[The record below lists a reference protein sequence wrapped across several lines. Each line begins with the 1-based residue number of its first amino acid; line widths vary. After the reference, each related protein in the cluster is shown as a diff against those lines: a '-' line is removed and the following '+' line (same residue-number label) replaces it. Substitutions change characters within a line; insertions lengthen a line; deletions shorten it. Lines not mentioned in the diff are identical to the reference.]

1 VRVDALVRDEA
12 DGRIVGVVARRAGR
26 ELALRARRGVVL
38 CAGGF
43 VMNDAM
49 LLRHAPILLRCS
61 VRNGMD
67 GDDGRGIRMGQ
78 GAGGDV
84 IRMGQAEV
92 ALPATIPNRLGRGIY
107 VNRHGLRFINEDT
120 YYGHI
125 GVEALLRQ
133 DGRVWLLLD
142 DATYERG
149 LLGQEARFVAESV
162 AALEAE
168 AGLPAGALQASVEL
182 YNRHAARGEDPL
194 FHKRRELVQPL
205 VHPPFALLDV
215 STEASMYA
223 GFTLGGL
230 CTDAGGRVLS
240 PDGAALPG
248 LFAAGRNAALFCGS
262 GYPASGISL
271 GDASFF
277 GRRAGRA
284 AAAAPA

>member
-1 VRVDALVRDEA
+1 
-12 DGRIVGVVARRAGR
+12 
-26 ELALRARRGVVL
+26 
-38 CAGGF
+38 
-43 VMNDAM
+43 MNDAM
-49 LLRHAPILLRCS
+49 LRRHAPILLRCN

-67 GDDGRGIRMGQ
+67 ADDGRGVRMGQ

-92 ALPATIPNRLGRGIY
+92 AVPATIPNRLGRGIY

-125 GVEALLRQ
+125 GIEALTRQ
-133 DGRVWLLLD
+133 DARVFLLLD
-142 DATYERG
+142 DACYERG
-149 LLGQEARFVAESV
+149 LLGQEARWVAESI

-168 AGLPAGALQASVEL
+168 AGLPDGALQATVEL

-215 STEASMYA
+215 SPEASMYA

-230 CTDAGGRVLS
+230 NTDPDGRVLN
-240 PDGAALPG
+240 PDGVALPG
-248 LFAAGRNAALFCGS
+248 LFAAGRTAALFCGS

-284 AAAAPA
+284 AAASGA